1 MPTLELTDMTVATAR
16 ATAAGRTEIWDATLP
31 GFGLRVSKVGRKS
44 WVLMYRIDGRKRR
57 LTLGTFPALSLAA
70 ARDAAGLALLD
81 VSRGNDP
88 AEQRAASRGDR
99 QRSFAAL
106 AEEYLDRHARRH
118 KRSWRQDER
127 QLTVEVLPAWGKLP
141 VEAITRQDV
150 IRLIESI
157 AERGAPIQ
165 ANRVLA
171 LVRKLFNWA
180 VEKELTTA
188 SPAINVKAPAK
199 EARRDRILTDVEVG
213 RLWQAWGAIGH
224 PFGPWFK
231 LLLATG
237 QRREAL
243 AAMRWSDI
251 TPKDGVWTIP
261 PDHTRTGRPHA
272 VPLPALAAEILMSQ
286 PRTDSV
292 YVFPSRDDPGRPVSG
307 HARARQT
314 AIARSGV
321 ADWRLHDL
329 RRTAAHAMTRLGVP
343 PTVLSSLLDLT
354 QQPLLGIPIT
364 AAADDDLEAK
374 RQAMEVW
381 AESLATSTSTQTS
394 AD

>member
-16 ATAAGRTEIWDATLP
+16 ATAAGRTEIWDAALP
-31 GFGLRVSKVGRKS
+31 GFGLRVSKAGRKS

-57 LTLGTFPALSLAA
+57 LTLGTFPALSLDA
-70 ARDAAGLALLD
+70 ARDAARLGLLD

-118 KRSWRQDER
+118 KKSWRQDER
-127 QLTVEVLPAWGKLP
+127 QLTVEVLPAWGSRP
-141 VEAITRQDV
+141 ADSITRQDV
-150 IRLIESI
+150 MRLIEAI
-157 AERGAPIQ
+157 ADRGAPIQ

-180 VEKELTTA
+180 VEKDLATA
-188 SPAINVKAPAK
+188 SPAVNVKAPAR
-199 EARRDRILTDVEVG
+199 EARRDRILSEDEIG
-213 RLWQAWGAIGH
+213 RLWQAWGTIGY

-251 TPKDGVWTIP
+251 TPKDGVWTVP
-261 PDHTRTGRPHA
+261 ADHTRTRHPHA
-272 VPLPALAAEILMSQ
+272 VPLPALAAEILMGL
-286 PRTDSV
+286 PRGDSV
-292 YVFPSRDDPGRPVSG
+292 YVFPSRDDPGRPISG

-321 ADWRLHDL
+321 SDWRVHDL
-329 RRTAAHAMTRLGVP
+329 RRTAAHAMARKGVSAD
-343 PTVLSSLLDLT
+343 VLSDLLDLP
-354 QQPLLGIPIT
+354 QPPLLGLAVTSST
-364 AAADDDLEAK
+364 AAELAAK
-374 RQAMEVW
+374 QQAMEAW
-381 AESLATSTSTQTS
+381 AECLIGWTPPSGGSH
-394 AD
+394 